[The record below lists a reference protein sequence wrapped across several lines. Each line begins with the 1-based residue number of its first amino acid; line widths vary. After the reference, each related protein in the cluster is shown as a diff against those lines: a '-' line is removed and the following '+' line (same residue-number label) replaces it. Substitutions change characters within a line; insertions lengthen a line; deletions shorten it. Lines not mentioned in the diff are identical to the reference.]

1 MTFVL
6 GFGPGRFGDL
16 MVSPL
21 FAFMMFF
28 LRSLKIAAFKFADHF
43 NIWMVEGEKDY
54 VEEYDEGPNA
64 RRLGAMPPGMAAVD
78 ASIAECVEDALSVGH
93 TDETLIRLLEEAA
106 RLGPNAGLS
115 VDGGSGPGP
124 GPGGGGDGGGGFP
137 GGVGGLPGG
146 AGPPGGL
153 GAFPGGGGGLQGGIG
168 GFPGGG
174 GGGADS
180 EVAFADFMNAF
191 RAEMQESREKK
202 GNLQK
207 FVPSRS
213 RAAVAGGLGFDGGAG
228 GAGMHDVDFDDDD
241 EDTYEWPQ
249 ELLTL
254 GLGADGVE
262 AGTGSSTSSTSP
274 TTSTTEDSDE
284 DEWPEEMLL

>member
-1 MTFVL
+1 MLVFD
-6 GFGPGRFGDL
+6 PGRFGDL
-16 MVSPL
+16 MVTPL
-21 FAFMMFF
+21 FAGMMFF
-28 LRSLKIAAFKFADHF
+28 LRFLKIAAFKVADSF

-54 VEEYDEGPNA
+54 VEEFDEGPNA
-64 RRLGAMPPGMAAVD
+64 RRMGAMPPGMAAVD

-115 VDGGSGPGP
+115 VDGGGGP
-124 GPGGGGDGGGGFP
+124 GPGGGGGGGGGFP
-137 GGVGGLPGG
+137 GGVGGPPGG
-146 AGPPGGL
+146 AGLPGGL
-153 GAFPGGGGGLQGGIG
+153 GGFPGGGGGLPGGIG

-174 GGGADS
+174 GKGGADA

-213 RAAVAGGLGFDGGAG
+213 RAAVAGGLGFDGGVG
-228 GAGMHDVDFDDDD
+228 GGSGLQGVDFDDDE
-241 EDTYEWPQ
+241 EDTFEWPQ